1 VKLGLLPHVPQTSD
15 VALSSVWTP
24 PEAPDNFGTL
34 GLEWGMLGNDRFGDC
49 YWASAAHEQIAQRAA
64 VGAHPQFSE
73 KTVLNAYATYLGTY
87 GYQALEANPEAL
99 DRGTEPRAGAKY
111 RRDNGIE
118 DVTGR
123 SHWIGAYAFESDP
136 EKVLSLTYALEAAT
150 LCFALP
156 QSAEDAFDAEEP
168 VWDVEPGSKIV
179 GGHAVAAVGAKDGK
193 LVGVSWGKEV
203 TITDAFL
210 AKYLQ
215 TTVIYFS
222 RATLDSTGKT
232 PLGLDKSKLVQLVCE
247 VREP

>member
-1 VKLGLLPHVPQTSD
+1 
-15 VALSSVWTP
+15 
-24 PEAPDNFGTL
+24 
-34 GLEWGMLGNDRFGDC
+34 MLGNDRFGDC

-64 VGAHPQFSE
+64 VGAHPQFS
-73 KTVLNAYATYLGTY
+73 TTCVLDTYAAYLGAY
-87 GYQALEANPEAL
+87 GHQALEANPEAL
-99 DRGTEPRAGAKY
+99 DRGTEPRAGAKF
-111 RRDNGIE
+111 RRDSGIE
-118 DVTGR
+118 DDTGH

-136 EKVLSLTYALEAAT
+136 EQILSLAYALEAVT

-168 VWDVEPGSKIV
+168 VWDVEPGSKVI

-215 TTVIYFS
+215 TAVVYFS
-222 RATLDSTGKT
+222 RATLDPNGKT
-232 PLGLDKSKLVQLVCE
+232 PLGLDKSKLVQLVRE